1 MGDRQL
7 TVRTSW
13 VFGPERQGKNFAY
26 QLLRNLAEGKPMV
39 CPSDQVSSPS
49 YGTRRRGPRWSG
61 WWSRDVSG

>member
-26 QLLRNLAEGKPMV
+26 QLLRNLVREETDV

-49 YGTRRRGPRWSG
+49 YGPDVARGWSALR
-61 WWSRDVSG
+61 SRDVAG